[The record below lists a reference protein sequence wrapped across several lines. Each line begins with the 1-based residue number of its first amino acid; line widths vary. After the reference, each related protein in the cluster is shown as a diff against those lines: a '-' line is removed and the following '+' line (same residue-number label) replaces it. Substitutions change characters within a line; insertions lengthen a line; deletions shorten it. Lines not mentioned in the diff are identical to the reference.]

1 MFRDEKKERPDADIA
16 PVFCRGGGGTGA
28 GVMRIHP
35 TVPSIE

>member
-16 PVFCRGGGGTGA
+16 PVFCRGGGTGA